1 MTTYRVFYTVR
12 TLQLGYVDVQADSED
27 AAKDQA
33 ADVTAKGKDGALTLM
48 PATFDSEFAISKNA
62 WTSTVAGWQLLVAG
76 WEPSSRFVLYLVN
89 DEIDPRL
96 ASYGGVVWPTAWT
109 QLFQTARKGTYGAAV
124 EITDLGL
131 MYRAAALYGASDM
144 YADTRLL

>member
-1 MTTYRVFYTVR
+1 MRGTDTGIRLV
-12 TLQLGYVDVQADSED
+12 LADAQEWTG
-27 AAKDQA
+27 
-33 ADVTAKGKDGALTLM
+33 ADGRRHRR
-48 PATFDSEFAISKNA
+48 EA
-62 WTSTVAGWQLLVAG
+62 WTITGGEIDPSWRRPTDAREHAAG